1 MLNHTAARRPLASQT
16 HGVATLTVVM
26 VLFFVMALVAAYT
39 NRNLIFEQRI
49 SLGNFRSARAAE
61 AAEAS
66 VNWALSLLNG
76 GRVNSQCLASVDPV
90 DTDFR
95 QMFSAVPGPTQYAP
109 AGSYALPPNQYAINE
124 RVWGCVIADGVAR
137 CACPTTSVPNPT
149 IARPLDNKGSAFH
162 VTMYL
167 PETGG
172 SPMAGTLG
180 LLGFAC
186 GSLGDGN
193 NDCSRSVGLGGKPQ
207 ADGVSGVSQVVGLL
221 RALPLAPQATLT
233 VGGAVNGGTGNLQVT
248 NRDSSSGYTVL
259 SGLDY
264 TAGTGPSGNRFH
276 PPAGTEGEARQHN
289 IIALNTLANQANGGW
304 FRNLFA
310 MDLVSYGLQP
320 AAQVIDCTA
329 GCTATRLNTVLL
341 GFPRNPIILN
351 GSVNI
356 DSAVALGSATDPA
369 LLVINGTLTITA
381 NATITGFIH
390 ANSVAW
396 NAATATLSG
405 AMMTPGNFT
414 IGAGG
419 VATMSFDKPVIDK
432 IKYRYGSFVRVPGSW
447 NVREFYR

>member
-1 MLNHTAARRPLASQT
+1 MLNHTADRRSLASQT

-76 GRVNSQCLASVDPV
+76 GRVNSQCLASVNPL

-109 AGSYALPPNQYAINE
+109 AGSYDFPPGHNSINE
-124 RVWGCVIADGVAR
+124 RVWGCVIADGVAG

-233 VGGAVNGGTGNLQVT
+233 VGGAVNAAAGTLLVANADNT
-248 NRDSSSGYTVL
+248 SGYTML
-259 SGLDY
+259 SGQAY
-264 TAGTGPSGNRFH
+264 TPGTGDMFRL
-276 PPAGTEGEARQHN
+276 PAGSAGEGRQDG
-289 IIALNTLANQANGGW
+289 ITALSELAGQANDGW
-304 FRNLFA
+304 FRKLFA
-310 MDLVSYGLQP
+310 MDPTNYGLQP

-329 GCTATRLNTVLL
+329 GCTATRLNPVLL

-351 GSVNI
+351 GPVNI
-356 DSAVALGSATDPA
+356 DSAVVPMGSATNPVM
-369 LLVINGTLTITA
+369 LVINGTLTITA

-396 NAATATLSG
+396 NAAAATLSG

-419 VATMSFDKPVIDK
+419 VARMSFDKPVIDL

>member
-1 MLNHTAARRPLASQT
+1 MLNHTAARRSLASQT

-76 GRVNSQCLASVDPV
+76 GRVNSRCLASVNPV

-95 QMFSAVPGPTQYAP
+95 QMFSAVPLTTEYAP
-109 AGSYALPPNQYAINE
+109 AGSYALPPDQYSINE
-124 RVWGCVIADGVAR
+124 RVWGCVIADGVAG

-149 IARPLDNKGSAFH
+149 INRPLDNKGSAFH

-193 NDCSRSVGLGGKPQ
+193 NDCSRSVGRGGKPQ

-233 VGGAVNGGTGNLQVT
+233 VGGAVNALAGTLLVANPDNT
-248 NRDSSSGYTVL
+248 SGYTVL
-259 SGLDY
+259 SGLAY
-264 TAGTGPSGNRFH
+264 TPGTGDVFRL
-276 PPAGTEGEARQHN
+276 PAGSAGEGRQDH
-289 IIALNTLANQANGGW
+289 ITALNELAGQADNGW
-304 FRNLFA
+304 FRKLFA
-310 MDLVSYGLQP
+310 MDPTNYGLQP

-329 GCTATRLNTVLL
+329 GCTAARLNTVLL

-351 GSVNI
+351 GPVNI
-356 DSAVALGSATDPA
+356 DSAVALGSATNPA
-369 LLVINGTLTITA
+369 MLVINGALTITA
-381 NATITGFIH
+381 NANITGFIH

-396 NAATATLSG
+396 NAPTATLSG

-419 VATMSFDKPVIDK
+419 VARMSFDKPVIDL